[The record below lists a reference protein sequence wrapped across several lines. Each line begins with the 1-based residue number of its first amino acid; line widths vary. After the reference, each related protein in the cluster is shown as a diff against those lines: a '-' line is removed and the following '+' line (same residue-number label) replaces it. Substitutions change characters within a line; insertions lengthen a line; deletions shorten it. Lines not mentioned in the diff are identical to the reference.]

1 MKRRCFFGAIASSS
15 LLGFSSCVSAS
26 KTGKNLSEQAQF
38 DVVVV
43 GGGTAGTVAAIQ
55 SARLGAK
62 TLIIERTSQLGGTT
76 TTAGVNFPG
85 LFHIDGEQV
94 ISGIGWELV
103 CKTIAEGGDTLPE
116 FKKRKE
122 HWLNQVKLNEYLYA
136 CIAEEEFI
144 NAGGTILYYSYPH
157 SVEKVPDGYRIFVA
171 SNFGEGY
178 ISTNKII
185 DCTGSASVAALA
197 GFKRLSS
204 KRRQPGTLIFQMSG
218 FNPNEIDER
227 LLRKAFK
234 EGAKTGEVGNRDIWN
249 FGGLIRE
256 NGFNSIY
263 VPNADS
269 SNVVNFSLTN
279 VNGRKVLLRVFRFLK
294 KQKGFENVKID
305 SIKTEVGVRET
316 YRILGETI
324 IKAEEYRAGMLYSDS
339 VCYSYYPTD
348 LHDTAGLETIQ
359 QKTGIKPT
367 IPLSAL
373 IPKGADNMMVAGRCV
388 SSDRLANSALRVQ
401 ASCMAM
407 GQVAGCVSALAA
419 RAKTS
424 NKSLSISEIKE
435 ALLAHKAIVP

>member
-1 MKRRCFFGAIASSS
+1 M
-15 LLGFSSCVSAS
+15 
-26 KTGKNLSEQAQF
+26 
-38 DVVVV
+38 
-43 GGGTAGTVAAIQ
+43 
-55 SARLGAK
+55 
-62 TLIIERTSQLGGTT
+62 
-76 TTAGVNFPG
+76 
-85 LFHIDGEQV
+85 
-94 ISGIGWELV
+94 
-103 CKTIAEGGDTLPE
+103 
-116 FKKRKE
+116 
-122 HWLNQVKLNEYLYA
+122 
-136 CIAEEEFI
+136 
-144 NAGGTILYYSYPH
+144 
-157 SVEKVPDGYRIFVA
+157 
-171 SNFGEGY
+171 
-178 ISTNKII
+178 
-185 DCTGSASVAALA
+185 
-197 GFKRLSS
+197 
-204 KRRQPGTLIFQMSG
+204 
-218 FNPNEIDER
+218 
-227 LLRKAFK
+227 
-234 EGAKTGEVGNRDIWN
+234 GNRDIWN

-419 RAKTS
+419 KAKTS